1 MGHFNHFANS
11 KFGDENWLES
21 RRHSKQPSLFGHFGS
36 LLSMKNLRF
45 QHISFFYRSAFK
57 NCHSLLNAV
66 QVVQLNVFW
75 KITFDVK
82 YWKYNRIFDLLS
94 ESTITQISSFEMF
107 ACVIYWFL
115 PSNSILP
122 GGLLSSVWFYPKI
135 YYHSNDYFY
144 QIYFQPECNWYHVRL
159 INKYFF
165 IWILLFSSCS

>member
-107 ACVIYWFL
+107 AGYLLVSPLEFHSAWWSSLFSL
-115 PSNSILP
+115 ILSQD
-122 GGLLSSVWFYPKI
+122 LLSFKWLFL
-135 YYHSNDYFY
+135 SNILSAGM
-144 QIYFQPECNWYHVRL
+144 QL
-159 INKYFF
+159 I
-165 IWILLFSSCS
+165 SC